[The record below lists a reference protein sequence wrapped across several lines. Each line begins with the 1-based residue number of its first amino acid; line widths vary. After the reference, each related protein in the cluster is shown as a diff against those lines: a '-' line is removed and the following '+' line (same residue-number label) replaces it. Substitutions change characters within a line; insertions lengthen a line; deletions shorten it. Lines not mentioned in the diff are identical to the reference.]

1 MVTTLSRKDIPPR
14 RRKQILDA
22 ARALFARSGYHGVT
36 VDTIAAWSGISKGN
50 LYWYFKSKQ
59 DILHLLFENMVETLT
74 LPAQVIL
81 KSDISAEDKLRAFA
95 RSHLE
100 AAEAHP
106 DAVAIMLQVSCQQE
120 LNDLISSEYSLW
132 MRHNI
137 DLLTPLFV
145 ALGEKDAETV
155 ATLYATTIDSLM
167 AMVAMGQASY
177 DKEKIL
183 EVIEERFISFG
194 GKKDG

>member
-1 MVTTLSRKDIPPR
+1 MEAQLRKDIPPQR
-14 RRKQILDA
+14 QKQILNA

-36 VDTIAAWSGISKGN
+36 VDAIATWSGISKGN

-59 DILHLLFENMVETLT
+59 DILHLLCDNIVENLT
-74 LPAQVIL
+74 TPWQVIL
-81 KSDISAEDKLRAFA
+81 KSDISPQDKLRAFA

-106 DAVAIMLQVSCQQE
+106 EAVSLMLQIAGQQE
-120 LNDLISSEYSLW
+120 LNDMISSGYSLW

-137 DLLTPLFV
+137 DSLTPLFV
-145 ALGEKDAETV
+145 AMGEKDPETV
-155 ATLYATTIDSLM
+155 ATLYAATIDGLM
-167 AMVAMGQASY
+167 AMVAMGQGLY

-183 EVIEERFISFG
+183 AVIEKRFISSG

>member
-1 MVTTLSRKDIPPR
+1 METQLRKDIPPR
-14 RRKQILDA
+14 RRKQILQA

-36 VDTIAAWSGISKGN
+36 VDTIATWSGISKGN

-59 DILHLLFENMVETLT
+59 DILQLLFDDIIDNLST
-74 LPAQVIL
+74 PWQVIL
-81 KSDISAEDKLRAFA
+81 KSDLSPQDKLRAFA

-100 AAEAHP
+100 AAEAYP
-106 DAVAIMLQVSCQQE
+106 DAVSIMLQISGQQE
-120 LNDLISSEYSLW
+120 LMDMVSSEYTLW

-137 DLLTPLFV
+137 DILTPLFI
-145 ALGEKDAETV
+145 AIGEKDPEIV

-167 AMVAMGQASY
+167 SMVAMGQGIH

-183 EVIEERFISFG
+183 AVIEERFISFG
-194 GKKDG
+194 GEKDG

>member
-1 MVTTLSRKDIPPR
+1 MVTTLGRKDIPPR

-36 VDTIAAWSGISKGN
+36 VDTIATWSGISKGN

-81 KSDISAEDKLRAFA
+81 KSDISAEDKLCAFA

-106 DAVAIMLQVSCQQE
+106 DAVAIMLQISGQQE
-120 LNDLISSEYSLW
+120 LNDMISSEYSLW
-132 MRHNI
+132 MRQNI

-145 ALGEKDAETV
+145 DLGEKDAEMV

-183 EVIEERFISFG
+183 AVIEERFISFG
-194 GKKDG
+194 GKKDD

>member
-1 MVTTLSRKDIPPR
+1 METQLRKDIPPR
-14 RRKQILDA
+14 RRKQILNA

-36 VDTIAAWSGISKGN
+36 VDAIATWSGISKGN

-59 DILHLLFENMVETLT
+59 DILQLLFDNIIENLT
-74 LPAQVIL
+74 TPWQVIL
-81 KSDISAEDKLRAFA
+81 KSDISEQDKLRAFA

-106 DAVAIMLQVSCQQE
+106 ESVSLMLQISGQQE
-120 LNDLISSEYSLW
+120 LNDMISSGYSLW

-137 DLLTPLFV
+137 DSLTPLFV
-145 ALGEKDAETV
+145 AMGEKEPETV
-155 ATLYATTIDSLM
+155 ATLYATTIDGLM
-167 AMVAMGQASY
+167 AMVAMGQGLY

-183 EVIEERFISFG
+183 AVIEERFISFG
-194 GKKDG
+194 GKKDV